1 MKKNKN
7 VPLNLRERSNS
18 RIAFICSVAVLAV
31 LVIFFHQLDY
41 NMIQKPADQAKKEAA
56 QKKAEA
62 KKAANTP
69 KVTTASVIAVGDNL
83 YHDSFCS
90 LESMNPAP
98 GITSIFTKMSKTR
111 SKQPILLW

>member
-41 NMIQKPADQAKKEAA
+41 NMIRKPADQAKKEAA

-62 KKAANTP
+62 KKAASTP

-83 YHDSFCS
+83 YHDSLLQSGINESGAWNLS
-90 LESMNPAP
+90 L
-98 GITSIFTKMSKTR
+98 IHI
-111 SKQPILLW
+111 